1 MGPAWT
7 RSRGRPRAV
16 TAALLC
22 LTLGLLGGAPVAA
35 RAQQEPE
42 LSVPSPGVT
51 QELELRDGSV
61 LYGRIDAVSPFT
73 IEFRT
78 VGGAIVTV
86 PRANIAAV
94 RVASGRLKGEEFLPA
109 DPNATRLFFGPTGRS
124 LPRGQ
129 AYLGVYEIL
138 LPFVQ
143 VGLTDRLSVG
153 AGTPLVF
160 GFEGEHPVWVTPK
173 LQVYSGRRVQVAA
186 GLLHAFNMDDGQF
199 GIAYGVATA
208 GQADTSVT
216 VGVGWGYSRYDDHRD
231 SNDRNDGAVI
241 VMAGA
246 ERRVSRR
253 IKLITENYLFRD
265 GAIMSGGVRFIGG
278 RLSADLGLAMPFN
291 VQEAVVLPIVNFV
304 WVF

>member
-1 MGPAWT
+1 
-7 RSRGRPRAV
+7 V
-16 TAALLC
+16 AATLLC
-22 LTLGLLGGAPVAA
+22 AILGLLSAPPGA

-42 LSVPSPGVT
+42 LSVPPPAVT

-61 LYGRIDAVSPFT
+61 LYGRVESIDAATVV
-73 IEFRT
+73 FRT
-78 VGGAIVTV
+78 VGGSTLTV
-86 PRANIAAV
+86 SRADIAAI
-94 RVASGRLKGEEFLPA
+94 RPASGRLKGEEFLPA

-153 AGTPLVF
+153 AGTPLMF

-186 GLLHAFNMDDGQF
+186 GLLHAVNVGDGQF

-208 GQADTSVT
+208 GQADNSVT
-216 VGVGWGYSRYDDHRD
+216 AGVGWSYWRCDDACD
-231 SNDRNDGAVI
+231 PGGQNQGAVI
-241 VMAGA
+241 VMVGA

-253 IKLITENYLFRD
+253 IKLITENYMWGN

-304 WVF
+304 WAF